1 MQIKLINPNYTDNYL
16 ENLLS
21 YRGVKNLN
29 TFLNPSPNE
38 LEEPELLDNIEEGYQ
53 LYIDTIKRKG
63 NIALV
68 VD

>member
-1 MQIKLINPNYTDNYL
+1 MQVKLVNPNYTENYL
-16 ENLLS
+16 ENLLH
-21 YRGVKNLN
+21 YRGVENIEK
-29 TFLNPSPNE
+29 FLNPTPIE